1 MFFFK
6 KKLTPQCCSVI
17 GVCPLYIRLKEEDQ
31 ICVSTD
37 GPWENVLKF
46 KPPMCFGM
54 ENAELVVQCIDR
66 ILTG

>member
-1 MFFFK
+1 MW
-6 KKLTPQCCSVI
+6 
-17 GVCPLYIRLKEEDQ
+17 CPAILVNVPFYIRLKEEDR

-46 KPPMCFGM
+46 KPPMCFSV
-54 ENAELVVQCIDR
+54 EDAELLVQCIDR